1 MLRALLRARWL
12 LVLLLVGVTADLHAK
27 KVESIT
33 LQLDGDHQFRYAGFY
48 AAIWNGYYRRVGLD
62 VQIRSA
68 FDENGTDIDAIRSV
82 VDGDAHFGLSGAEL
96 LLAKDRGDPVAVL
109 AVILQRN
116 SVALYTDSPEHALTP
131 VELASV
137 HILPTADQA
146 LGLSYQL
153 MQREFNERI
162 RSGVASYNSASSI
175 PNGIQATLGD
185 SLLYPYESIQADRD
199 VQPLKLLHHRADLP
213 GSSIFTTRDLLDQR
227 PELVEAF
234 VVASIEG
241 WQYALQNSDE
251 VAMRLTRERMAVG
264 RYRDMFGINFYQID
278 KVRELTMYPIVPLGN
293 NSTERWERAYNQL
306 RKAGLVSRPFS
317 ADDFV
322 HDPIQNLKHRAERT
336 ERWIKHGLLMLGSFL
351 LLASTAYWCYWI
363 QQRKVAARLQREANY
378 DALTGLPNRTS
389 ALRNLSSAIA
399 RQRSHSQT
407 VSAFFIDLDGFKR
420 VNDTF
425 GHYIGDL
432 LLCAAATRLNN
443 LCVSQSGRREC
454 FHVSRL
460 GGDEFLLIA
469 KDLTFV
475 EIKSVAES
483 ILGCMS
489 QVFNLAGKELHI
501 GASIG
506 IATVWR
512 GTISRDALLQR
523 ADAAMYLAK
532 TSGRNQYRI
541 YDSGLGRALLEK
553 NTIEEQLA
561 HAVGEREL
569 LLNYQ
574 PIIAVESGRMVG
586 AEVLLR
592 WHNDKLGQVAP
603 DRFIPVAEES
613 GLIGEI
619 GLWVLDTALQ
629 QQSRWQQQF
638 DADLEL
644 AINLSPKQFSAGFYD
659 RLQASAL
666 AAGVRPETV
675 KLEITEGLLAS
686 SNAETTALL
695 QRIAVA
701 GYQLSI
707 DDFGTGYSS
716 LNYLRTFPASTLKID
731 RSFVSQ
737 LTDHRN
743 QALVTAIVKMA
754 HSLGLSVV
762 AEGIETE
769 QQEMFLR
776 QQQCDYLQGY
786 RYGKPVTAEAFSQLL
801 SIEAGRANGD
811 VVPMQRRVI
820 SAASKTMANAV
831 AQPVSASLV

>member
-1 MLRALLRARWL
+1 
-12 LVLLLVGVTADLHAK
+12 
-27 KVESIT
+27 
-33 LQLDGDHQFRYAGFY
+33 
-48 AAIWNGYYRRVGLD
+48 
-62 VQIRSA
+62 
-68 FDENGTDIDAIRSV
+68 
-82 VDGDAHFGLSGAEL
+82 
-96 LLAKDRGDPVAVL
+96 
-109 AVILQRN
+109 
-116 SVALYTDSPEHALTP
+116 
-131 VELASV
+131 
-137 HILPTADQA
+137 
-146 LGLSYQL
+146 
-153 MQREFNERI
+153 
-162 RSGVASYNSASSI
+162 
-175 PNGIQATLGD
+175 
-185 SLLYPYESIQADRD
+185 
-199 VQPLKLLHHRADLP
+199 
-213 GSSIFTTRDLLDQR
+213 
-227 PELVEAF
+227 
-234 VVASIEG
+234 
-241 WQYALQNSDE
+241 
-251 VAMRLTRERMAVG
+251 MAVG

-278 KVRELTMYPIVPLGN
+278 QVRELTMYPVVPLGN
-293 NSTERWERAYNQL
+293 NSAERWERAYNQL

-351 LLASTAYWCYWI
+351 LLASTAYWCHWI
-363 QQRKVAARLQREANY
+363 QQRKAAARLHREANY
-378 DALTGLPNRTS
+378 DALTGLANRTC
-389 ALRNLSSAIA
+389 ALRKLSSAIE

-407 VSAFFIDLDGFKR
+407 VSVFFIDLDGFKR

-425 GHYIGDL
+425 GHYVGDL

-443 LCVSQSGRREC
+443 LCVSPPGRREC

-469 KDLTFV
+469 KDLTLV
-475 EIKSVAES
+475 DIKPVAES
-483 ILGCMS
+483 ILDSLS

-501 GASIG
+501 GASVG

-512 GTISRDALLQR
+512 GTITCDALLQR

-553 NTIEEQLA
+553 NTIEEQLGYA
-561 HAVGEREL
+561 LSKREL

-574 PIIAVESGRMVG
+574 PIISVESGRMVG

-629 QQSRWQQQF
+629 QQARWQQQY

-644 AINLSPKQFSAGFYD
+644 AINLSPKQFSVGFYD
-659 RLQASAL
+659 SLQASAL

-686 SNAETTALL
+686 SNGETTALL
-695 QRIAVA
+695 QRIADA
-701 GYQLSI
+701 GYHLSI

-737 LTDHRN
+737 LTDDRN

-769 QQEMFLR
+769 QQEVFLR

-786 RYGKPVTAEAFSQLL
+786 RYGKPVTAEAFSRLL
-801 SIEAGRANGD
+801 SIEAGRASGD

-820 SAASKTMANAV
+820 SAVSKTV
-831 AQPVSASLV
+831 ASDVERPVSASLV